1 MTAEQMLKAVFW
13 YQAIGTIAAIII
25 GLALVFYRRRR
36 QIEKDQ
42 NPPVGKFTF
51 CASVFLTKGIMK
63 TMFAWI
69 MPGMGAIT

>member
-42 NPPVGKFTF
+42 NPPPWGNSHS
-51 CASVFLTKGIMK
+51 AHQYSLQRGL
-63 TMFAWI
+63 
-69 MPGMGAIT
+69 

>member
-42 NPPVGKFTF
+42 NPQIGR
-51 CASVFLTKGIMK
+51 ASCRERV
-63 TMFAWI
+63 
-69 MPGMGAIT
+69 